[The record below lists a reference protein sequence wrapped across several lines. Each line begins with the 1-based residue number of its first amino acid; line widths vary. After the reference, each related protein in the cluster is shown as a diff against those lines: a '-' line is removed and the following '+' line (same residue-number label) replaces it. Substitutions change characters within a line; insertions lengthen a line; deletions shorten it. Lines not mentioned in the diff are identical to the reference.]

1 MNDMKKLA
9 VIDIGTNS
17 IKFCVAQKAA
27 DGTLDI
33 RKDANDIARLGEGLR
48 ETGRISQ
55 EALER
60 NAQSVAQFAQQAEE
74 MGAETVFAVGTMALR
89 TAKNAQDF
97 IDRVNE
103 LCGLTVKVLPGDEE
117 ARLAYLAVLSALPI
131 QDGELVI
138 FDTGGGSTEFI
149 FGQGKELDKRFSVNL
164 GAIRI
169 TEEYFSDDPVK
180 AGSVEAALKDIKKVF
195 DDAQV
200 QGQPT
205 QLVGMGGTVTS
216 MGAVKHK
223 MTSYDPDVIQ
233 GSTLAL
239 QDVDKQIADYS
250 ERTLEERRLIP
261 GLQPK
266 RADVIL
272 AGACILKDILTRF
285 GAEDLIISDRGLR
298 HGLLFDSFK

>member
-1 MNDMKKLA
+1 MKKLA

>member
-1 MNDMKKLA
+1 MKKLA

-60 NAQSVAQFAQQAEE
+60 NALSVAQFARQAEE
-74 MGAETVFAVGTMALR
+74 MGAETVFVVGTMALR

-233 GSTLAL
+233 GSTLTL

-285 GAEDLIISDRGLR
+285 DAEDLIISDRGLR

>member
-1 MNDMKKLA
+1 MKKLA

-60 NAQSVAQFAQQAEE
+60 NALSVAQFARQAEE

-200 QGQPT
+200 QGHPT

-233 GSTLAL
+233 GSTLTL
-239 QDVDKQIADYS
+239 QDVDKQISDYS

>member
-1 MNDMKKLA
+1 MKKLA

-298 HGLLFDSFK
+298 HGLLFDSFQ

>member
-1 MNDMKKLA
+1 MKKLA

-60 NAQSVAQFAQQAEE
+60 NAQSVAQFARQAEE

-233 GSTLAL
+233 GSTLTL

-298 HGLLFDSFK
+298 HGLLFDSFQ

>member
-1 MNDMKKLA
+1 MKKLA

-60 NAQSVAQFAQQAEE
+60 NALSVAQFARQAEE